1 MGFLPRIWGND
12 GTIFAQVGKYF
23 KMLFPI
29 LGNARDKKSPPWE
42 RLKLGLSFPD
52 AVFSLG
58 KYVIY
63 IPRSQNWETNGFISQ
78 NMGK

>member
-1 MGFLPRIWGND
+1 MGFLPRIWGNG

-58 KYVIY
+58 KYAI
-63 IPRSQNWETNGFISQ
+63 
-78 NMGK
+78 

>member
-1 MGFLPRIWGND
+1 MGFLPRIWEND
-12 GTIFAQVGKYF
+12 ETIFAQVAKYF

-42 RLKLGLSFPD
+42 RLKQGLSFPD

-58 KYVIY
+58 KYAI
-63 IPRSQNWETNGFISQ
+63 
-78 NMGK
+78 

>member
-1 MGFLPRIWGND
+1 MGFLPRIWGNG

-52 AVFSLG
+52 AVFGLG
-58 KYVIY
+58 KYAI
-63 IPRSQNWETNGFISQ
+63 
-78 NMGK
+78 